1 MPLIDHGTCSRI
13 GAVATGSGAEGL
25 GAGAAAGFGVAAPL
39 GAVGVLLLQLGIRHG
54 LRPAAAAATGVAL
67 VDLAYC
73 ALALGF
79 GAALTPLLAG
89 RERAVRLVAAAV
101 LVAVA
106 VHALAGLR
114 RPVRAGVPEP
124 QGSAAPAR
132 VLLRF
137 VGLTAVNPLTAL
149 YFVVLAAA
157 LGGSVSPSTAVA
169 FAAGVFV
176 ASWGWQLGLAA
187 VGAAAGA
194 RLPPSART
202 VTTVAGNLVVLGYA
216 AHLALG

>member
-1 MPLIDHGTCSRI
+1 M
-13 GAVATGSGAEGL
+13 ATGSGAEVF

-39 GAVGVLLLQLGIRHG
+39 GAVGVLLLQQGVRHG
-54 LRPAAAAATGVAL
+54 LRSAAAAATGVAL

-79 GAALTPLLAG
+79 GAALEPLLAG
-89 RERAVRLVAAAV
+89 RERAVRTVAAAV

-106 VHALAGLR
+106 VHALVGLR
-114 RPVRAGVPEP
+114 RPVDAGVPQPGPGSP
-124 QGSAAPAR
+124 QPGAGAAASR
-132 VLLRF
+132 VMLRF

-157 LGGSVSPSTAVA
+157 LGSSVPPSTAVA
-169 FAAGVFV
+169 FTAGVFL

-187 VGAAAGA
+187 VGAAAGS

-202 VTTVAGNLVVLGYA
+202 VTTVVGNLVVLGYA